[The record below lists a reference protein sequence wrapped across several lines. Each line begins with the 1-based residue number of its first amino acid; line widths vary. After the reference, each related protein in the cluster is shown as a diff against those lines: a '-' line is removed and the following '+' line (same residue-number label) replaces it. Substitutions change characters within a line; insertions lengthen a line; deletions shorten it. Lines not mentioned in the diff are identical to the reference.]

1 MEFSK
6 NKFLKLKKK
15 VLKLKREQ
23 KEEEKEFGGV
33 PKLWGMGKTY
43 VVYDTLTI
51 V

>member
-33 PKLWGMGKTY
+33 PKLWALSY
-43 VVYDTLTI
+43 SRDNLCAS
-51 V
+51 